1 MTRRR
6 VSILLVLMAVGAGLA
21 VGFAHSARAD
31 EQAFLDAVAVLGY
44 TDHADALSAGYAVC
58 SLDRVVGSSLTER
71 ILRKI
76 MGKVGDLRDAENV
89 NPFADAAKENL
100 C

>member
-6 VSILLVLMAVGAGLA
+6 VGILLVLMAIGAGLA

-31 EQAFLDAVAVLGY
+31 EQAFLDAVSVLGY
-44 TDHADALSAGYAVC
+44 NDPTDALSAGYAVC
-58 SLDRVVGSSLTER
+58 AMDRAVGSSLTER
-71 ILRKI
+71 ILRKV
-76 MGKVGDLRDAENV
+76 MGKIGDLRDVENT
-89 NPFADAAKENL
+89 NPFAEAAKANL

>member
-1 MTRRR
+1 MSRRR
-6 VSILLVLMAVGAGLA
+6 VAILLVLMAVGAGLA

-44 TDHADALSAGYAVC
+44 NDQTDALSAGYAVC
-58 SLDRVVGSSLTER
+58 AMNRAVGSSLTER
-71 ILRKI
+71 IIRKV
-76 MGKVGDLRDAENV
+76 MGKIGDRRDVENT
-89 NPFADAAKENL
+89 NPFAQAAKENL